1 MFEKLGKF
9 HIKRVLGQGAMGEVY
24 LGEDPSIGRE
34 VAIKTILPS
43 AAQGA
48 EAKDR
53 FEREAKAAGALNH
66 PNLVTIYEFGEDQG
80 VLYIAMELVPGHD
93 LQDLLQEQSLTQ
105 TEVLEILAQV
115 CDGLD
120 FAHRQGV
127 VHRDIK
133 PTNIR
138 VQRDGK
144 KLRAKVMDFGVARVA
159 NSDMT
164 ATGMVMGTVSYMA
177 PEYIRSGKPDPRSDL
192 FAVGVILYEALSG
205 RKPFSGDTTP
215 TILYK
220 IVNDPPDPIDLSI
233 LQGISPLVRS
243 VLDQGLSKDPDTR
256 YQTGEA
262 FAKALRAVKDPT
274 WQGIVPEATSMV
286 QSSSSTA
293 SAPMAAA
300 PTSMLPTATGL
311 GLGGTSQASPAFI
324 VPPTEI
330 MAAGP
335 VTPPLLPPRP
345 VPPPK
350 SGSGALVTLLVA
362 GAVIVAL
369 LGGGG
374 FMGWRWWQ
382 ARQGQT
388 DQSTVAQSTNS
399 PDLHPTS
406 GSGET
411 IAPAGNTA
419 TPTTPATP
427 NAPTSPELNPASPD
441 PVERMTRGIKTPQRP
456 QQVQRPGEPFR
467 PFENAGASPQAPN
480 VSSREAVPSGPFS
493 PERLST
499 LSMAEHIALSNST
512 MSEAT
517 ALAESNPSKAL
528 DGLRNAIAANPR
540 NSRAYAWALV
550 ISYNSGRYD
559 EVKTLYRQARRRGLS
574 LSELEAGN
582 ARLKTILDNE
592 SFNHRIPGGLEG
604 NE

>member
-9 HIKRVLGQGAMGEVY
+9 HIKKVLGQGAMGEVY
-24 LGEDPSIGRE
+24 LGEDPSIGRQ

-43 AAQGA
+43 AAQGD
-48 EAKDR
+48 EAKER

-66 PNLVTIYEFGEDQG
+66 PNLVTIYEFGEDQN
-80 VLYIAMELVPGHD
+80 VMYIAMELVPGHD
-93 LQDLLQEQSLTQ
+93 LQELLADQTLTQ
-105 TEVLEILAQV
+105 TEVLEVLGQV

-120 FAHRQGV
+120 YAHRQGV

-133 PTNIR
+133 PSNIR

-205 RKPFSGDTTP
+205 RKPFNGDTTP

-220 IVNDPPDPIDLSI
+220 IVNEAPEPIDLSI

-243 VLDQGLSKDPDTR
+243 VLDKGLSKDPETR

-274 WQGIVPEATSMV
+274 WQGVAPEATAVM
-286 QSSSSTA
+286 QSGA
-293 SAPMAAA
+293 AAA
-300 PTSMLPTATGL
+300 PAPIAPTAIL
-311 GLGGTSQASPAFI
+311 PSGTAQRIPSQ
-324 VPPTEI
+324 VPPTASV
-330 MAAGP
+330 AAGP
-335 VTPPLLPPRP
+335 VTPPALPPRS
-345 VPPPK
+345 VPAPSSK
-350 SGSGALVTLLVA
+350 SGSGALVALLVA
-362 GAVIVAL
+362 GVAVLAI

-382 ARQGQT
+382 ARQGQPAL
-388 DQSTVAQSTNS
+388 AQDAVS
-399 PDLHPTS
+399 PELHAAAAPT
-406 GSGET
+406 
-411 IAPAGNTA
+411 TA
-419 TPTTPATP
+419 TPSTTPELK
-427 NAPTSPELNPASPD
+427 PTLPE
-441 PVERMTRGIKTPQRP
+441 VTGRTGGGIKAPQKSSA
-456 QQVQRPGEPFR
+456 PFQ
-467 PFENAGASPQAPN
+467 PSANPDVAQAPDAPP
-480 VSSREAVPSGPFS
+480 REAAPSGPFS
-493 PERLST
+493 PENLRNLSA
-499 LSMAEHIALSNST
+499 AEHISLSNST

-517 ALAESNPSKAL
+517 AMASSDPDKAL
-528 DGLRNAIAANPR
+528 EGLRNAIAADSR
-540 NSRAYAWALV
+540 NVRAYAWAMV
-550 ISYNSGRYD
+550 IAYNNGRYG
-559 EVKTLYRQARRRGLS
+559 EMRTIYRRARRNGFS
-574 LSELEAGN
+574 LSQLEAAN
-582 ARLKTILDNE
+582 SQLRSVLDNE